1 MKSSSSPCQLTDML
15 HKFDESKRAVANLM
29 ARENITVQVVS
40 GADTAKFNP
49 TTRVLIVPNW
59 VGLTIEQC
67 DLLMS
72 HEIGHALFTDRKM
85 DISKISKGL
94 FTYLNIIE
102 DARIERKMKAAFPGI
117 GPTFFKGYREFHANG
132 PILKG
137 TTDSLI
143 NPKTGDHVTIASMK
157 LIDRI
162 NLYYKIGAFAKCPI
176 SADEAKW
183 IARIDRA
190 TSTDDCLAIARDMHK
205 EQKESDKKEQPKNNP
220 SNAPEKQ
227 PKQGQTEQGD
237 DQPADQQSSSGS
249 KQDDSKEKD
258 AKDQDTSAD
267 EDGAEGDEDEADDQ
281 GSNSSADEDEADAKP
296 ADSEASADE
305 SSDESSDESDESSDE
320 SDEDSDEP
328 SKADDSDGD
337 DQPADKPSD
346 GTSDED
352 SDPSADT
359 SDMTEEALKDI
370 ASKTPGES
378 DVVHIVYPVL
388 TDEVLKNRTITAR
401 KWTLDALEAITL
413 ANGTEADLDALE
425 ADWNAK
431 YLATAKHMALEF
443 ERRKMAKQMIASTT
457 AKSGKLDLSKLAQYR
472 FTDDLFKRS
481 VNVPNGKSHGVV
493 MLIDGSGSMS
503 SVFANVIDQ
512 TLLFAHFAHQVNIP
526 FEAYMFSDVTNW
538 QSREGYFAQISQGI
552 NTLTLNE
559 TGVLVGLVNTTADR
573 TMFKKNVRAL
583 LAVRARYDRTGPCVS
598 AETSRGISQIP
609 YSTLNG
615 TPLFNGVMIAER
627 HLARMKQTMHLDK
640 TTFIV
645 ITDGEDTAGLTY
657 ESNKMPEYDNTRTSQ
672 YFAGLNGPFVVRDA
686 VTKKNLTF
694 VRTTPNYRGV
704 ETLTQ
709 PRNAVLTMLLD
720 IIKLRHDSRNVYIY
734 LQPGGYRYS
743 RRFRGRTARPGYST
757 DGLNYLVRTG
767 KEDLA
772 GQLVRA
778 DILESLKTD
787 GQYVLPVAVGVA
799 DLAIILPVG
808 SVVLSENEFKGL
820 DTSDLTQKK
829 IAAEFTKSMVKAVS
843 NRKFV
848 NSVVPH
854 LI

>member
-1 MKSSSSPCQLTDML
+1 MLTDML

-59 VGLTIEQC
+59 VGLTVEQC

-85 DISKISKGL
+85 DLSKISKGL

-143 NPKTGDHVTIASMK
+143 NPKTNEDVKIASMK

-190 TSTDDCLAIARDMHK
+190 TSTDDCLAIARDMHR
-205 EQKESDKKEQPKNNP
+205 EQKELDKKPQPKNNP
-220 SNAPEKQ
+220 SHKPEKQ

-237 DQPADQQSSSGS
+237 DQDGDQESSSGA

-258 AKDQDTSAD
+258 AKDQDAKGD
-267 EDGAEGDEDEADDQ
+267 EDGAEGDEDGDDQ
-281 GSNSSADEDEADAKP
+281 GSNSDGDEDGDEDGD
-296 ADSEASADE
+296 DSEAAG
-305 SSDESSDESDESSDE
+305 DE
-320 SDEDSDEP
+320 SDEDADEKADAP
-328 SKADDSDGD
+328 SKGDDQDGD
-337 DQPADKPSD
+337 DQDGDDQDGDKPAPADEPTTPSD

-378 DVVHIVYPVL
+378 PVVHIVYPVL
-388 TDEVLKNRTITAR
+388 TDEVMKNRTITAR
-401 KWTLDALEAITL
+401 AWTLDALEAITA

-425 ADWNAK
+425 ADWNSK

-493 MLIDGSGSMS
+493 MLIDGSGSMAG
-503 SVFANVIDQ
+503 VFANVIDQ
-512 TLLFAHFAHQVNIP
+512 TLLFAHFAYQVNIP
-526 FEAYMFSDVTNW
+526 FEAYMFSDVTSWKIDANGN
-538 QSREGYFAQISQGI
+538 REGHFNQISQGI

-583 LAVRARYDRTGPCVS
+583 LAVRARYDRSRCLS
-598 AETSRGISQIP
+598 AETSRGIDNIP
-609 YSTLNG
+609 YSGLNG

-627 HLARMKQTMHLDK
+627 HLARMKQQQRLDK

-657 ESNKMPEYDNTRTSQ
+657 ESNDRPKYASTTDGPH
-672 YFAGLNGPFVVRDA
+672 FADLNGPFVVRDA

-694 VRTTPNYRGV
+694 VRTAKNYNGI
-704 ETLTQ
+704 ETAYQ
-709 PRNAVLTMLLD
+709 PHNAVLTMLLD

-734 LQPGGYRYS
+734 LQPGGRRSSYRRYYRGNV
-743 RRFRGRTARPGYST
+743 RRNNYST

-772 GQLVRA
+772 AQLDRSA
-778 DILESLKTD
+778 ILESLKTD
-787 GQYVLPVAVGVA
+787 GQYVLPVTVGVA
-799 DLAIILPVG
+799 DLAIMLPVG
-808 SVVLSENEFKGL
+808 SVMLTENEFKGL

-848 NSVVPH
+848 NSIVPF